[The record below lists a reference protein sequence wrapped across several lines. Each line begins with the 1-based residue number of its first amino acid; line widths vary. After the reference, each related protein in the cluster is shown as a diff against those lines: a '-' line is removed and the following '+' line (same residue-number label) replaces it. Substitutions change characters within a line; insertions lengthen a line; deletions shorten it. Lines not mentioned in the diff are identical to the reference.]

1 MSTSRLWPPSRR
13 RAMPSRRCSNRSLQ
27 CPSKTPR
34 GVCALTATRAR
45 RARCART
52 RQIQCATTLLAA
64 CAQVARSCAVEMDRA
79 HPRARRPRRL
89 PPLARP
95 PAHLRRP
102 HHPRRAVPPFA
113 ARGLRSAMTA
123 PAVPAS
129 VFSAW
134 TMHNCGSARAAGR
147 NRAPRPLPRRRRRPL
162 PAHRRRPLPAP
173 RPRRLRPLARPPAH
187 LRRPHHLGAG
197 ATPQTSSWRRSTR

>member
-1 MSTSRLWPPSRR
+1 
-13 RAMPSRRCSNRSLQ
+13 MPSRRCSNRSLQ

-34 GVCALTATRAR
+34 EGCALTATRAR
-45 RARCART
+45 RALCART
-52 RQIQCATTLLAA
+52 RQIKCATTLLAA

-79 HPRARRPRRL
+79 HPRARRSRRL

-102 HHPRRAVPPFA
+102 HRPRRAVPPFA

-134 TMHNCGSARAAGR
+134 TMNNCGSARAAGR

-162 PAHRRRPLPAP
+162 PAPRRRRRPLPAPRPRPLPAP